1 MKHYKDIEN
10 QKIEGHIGTWYGIDE
25 MEFEGETFY
34 LLEHEEY
41 GDEAAHLIV
50 NENMEVVIDDS
61 WNSIKLDFIEGI
73 DYRNLDVCEICDK
86 VVDIDDESVL
96 YINDKCYCADCRE
109 EHTRWDEDL
118 NEYVLVDQSAGE

>member
-10 QKIEGHIGTWYGIDE
+10 QVIEGHIGTWYGIAE
-25 MEFEGETFY
+25 CEFCGGIY
-34 LLEHEEY
+34 YQLEHETY

-50 NENMEVVIDDS
+50 DEDMNVIVEDS
-61 WNSIKLDFIEGI
+61 WNSIEEDFIEASPET
-73 DYRNLDVCEICDK
+73 LDVCTICRRI
-86 VVDIDDESVL
+86 VYVDGAEADSVL

-118 NEYVLVDQSAGE
+118 NEYVLVDQS